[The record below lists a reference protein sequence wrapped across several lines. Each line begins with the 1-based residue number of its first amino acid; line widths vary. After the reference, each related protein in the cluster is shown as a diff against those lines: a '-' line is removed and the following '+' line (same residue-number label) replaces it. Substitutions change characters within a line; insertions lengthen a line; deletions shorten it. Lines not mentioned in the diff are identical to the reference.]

1 MTQIP
6 PSKSSSSP
14 TKGSSSQEPALA
26 PEVETSPEVQ
36 SASGRSYAPMFA
48 KGCGLLLLCIVL
60 GAGVAVVGKG
70 EIASLGSAIVGV
82 LFLVL
87 ILGSSGLTGWWHK

>member
-1 MTQIP
+1 ME
-6 PSKSSSSP
+6 
-14 TKGSSSQEPALA
+14 EPAVA
-26 PEVETSPEVQ
+26 PEVE
-36 SASGRSYAPMFA
+36 ASSDTQAAVGRSYAPIFA

>member
-1 MTQIP
+1 VV
-6 PSKSSSSP
+6 
-14 TKGSSSQEPALA
+14 A
-26 PEVETSPEVQ
+26 PEAEASAETQ
-36 SASGRSYAPMFA
+36 AALGHSYAPIFA

-70 EIASLGSAIVGV
+70 EIASLGSAIIGV